1 MPKIIVQHF
10 VENLL
15 KVLKVLKTRTALT
28 RNGLAELRIRYAR
41 QGAKAPFKTKE
52 QDLRKNKNLTNVK
65 FYEIIDH
72 RKKVNIMPYKYNE
85 KGKVIGYT
93 PSIGG
98 FMREPYTTNKKTGEW
113 ESRSGQLTRQRIN
126 QLDKEKKIAWF

>member
-1 MPKIIVQHF
+1 MDQPSSAYATHGKA
-10 VENLL
+10 L
-15 KVLKVLKTRTALT
+15 KRHSKQ
-28 RNGLAELRIRYAR
+28 RNKGAR
-41 QGAKAPFKTKE
+41 PAQ
-52 QDLRKNKNLTNVK
+52 KNKNLTNVK
-65 FYEIIDH
+65 FYDILDH
-72 RKKVNIMPYKYNE
+72 RKGTNIMPYKYNE

>member
-1 MPKIIVQHF
+1 MD
-10 VENLL
+10 
-15 KVLKVLKTRTALT
+15 
-28 RNGLAELRIRYAR
+28 LAELRIRYAR
-41 QGAKAPFKTKE
+41 QGAKAPSKQRNKASA
-52 QDLRKNKNLTNVK
+52 KKNLTIVK
-65 FYEIIDH
+65 FYGIINH
-72 RKKVNIMPYKYNE
+72 RKGTNIMPYKYNE

>member
-1 MPKIIVQHF
+1 M
-10 VENLL
+10 
-15 KVLKVLKTRTALT
+15 
-28 RNGLAELRIRYAR
+28 
-41 QGAKAPFKTKE
+41 
-52 QDLRKNKNLTNVK
+52 TNVK
-65 FYEIIDH
+65 FYDIIDH
-72 RKKVNIMPYKYNE
+72 RKGTNIMPYKYNE